1 LLGFTSGE
9 YGYNDVV
16 VGVPAKLGKNGL
28 EQVIELN
35 LNAQEKALLN
45 NSVVHVTETIKEA
58 MELIKK

>member
-1 LLGFTSGE
+1 MLGFTSGE